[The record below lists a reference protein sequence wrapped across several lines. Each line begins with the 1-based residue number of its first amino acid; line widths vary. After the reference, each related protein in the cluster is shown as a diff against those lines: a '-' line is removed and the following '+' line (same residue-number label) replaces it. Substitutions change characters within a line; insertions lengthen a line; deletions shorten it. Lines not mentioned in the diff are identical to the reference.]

1 MARVLL
7 VEDDAGIAGL
17 VELYLGHSGHEV
29 VTVRDGGA
37 ALRWFET
44 NAQGVDLLVLDLM
57 LPSLDG
63 RGICRR
69 IRDGAGGRPDVPILM
84 VTALDDVRD
93 KLEGFD
99 LGADDYLTKPFNPEE
114 LVARVRAI
122 LRRAALPP
130 AHVQVAAELREIQ
143 LLGRARLDVD
153 AMRLELDGREIP
165 LRPREFDLLRALAAR
180 PGVVCSRESLLERV
194 WDNEPA
200 HDSRTVDVHISRL
213 RDRLHQAG
221 TGIGIETVRGTGY
234 RLSIPDA

>member
-17 VELYLGHSGHEV
+17 IELYLDHAGYSV
-29 VTVRDGGA
+29 QTIRDGGS
-37 ALRWFET
+37 ALRWFEA
-44 NAQGVDLLVLDLM
+44 NAHEVDLLVLDLM
-57 LPSLDG
+57 LPGLDG

-69 IRDGAGGRPDVPILM
+69 IRDGAGGRPEMPILM
-84 VTALDDVRD
+84 VTALDDDRD

-99 LGADDYLTKPFNPEE
+99 LGADDYLTKPFNPDE

-122 LRRAALPP
+122 LRRASNPTAP
-130 AHVQVAAELREIQ
+130 VASSELRELQ
-143 LLGRARLDVD
+143 PLGHARLDHEG
-153 AMRLELDGREIP
+153 MRLEMDGREIP

-194 WDNEPA
+194 WDNEPS

-213 RDRLHQAG
+213 RDRLEQAG
-221 TGIGIETVRGTGY
+221 TGVGIETVRGTGY
-234 RLSIPDA
+234 RLSLPEA